1 MQVLIY
7 ADQPPL
13 VTRASG
19 DVRFEALIKMITS
32 FAGVTFCILPMWI
45 ERAQAGDTEVA
56 NSLLELE
63 HMGCVIRTDFLDLVR
78 NDRFDVV
85 VFEFYD
91 TALKHLSAV
100 RYHQQSARIVVD
112 SVDLHFRRFLTK
124 AKIEGLAENFLQAA
138 KVKRE
143 ELTTYKRADSI
154 ILVTPEDV
162 KSLRIEN
169 PNIHTG
175 LIPNI
180 HTVPPLIDKDCSDSP
195 QLIFVGGFRHAPNK
209 DAVLYFAHDIWPHVK
224 AQLPLAKMIVVGEQ
238 PPNEIQQLNGPDF
251 QVLGRVPDI
260 SSLLLN
266 ADISVAPLRWGGG
279 IKGKVGE
286 AMAYGLP
293 VVTTPVGVEGFNLVP
308 GLHAIVADD
317 SEAFAEGI
325 VRLVRD
331 VELYRAM
338 RRAGHALIKDRFTPE
353 AVGRNV
359 ESYFQEILKLPVK
372 KLETLKSIQLT
383 AAEIWRRHIA
393 WRI

>member
-1 MQVLIY
+1 MQILIY

-19 DVRFEALIKMITS
+19 DVRFAALIKMITS
-32 FAGVTFCILPMWI
+32 FANVTFCSLPVWI
-45 ERAQAGDTEVA
+45 ERAQTGDTEVA
-56 NSLLELE
+56 NSLLDLE
-63 HMGCVIRTDFLDLVR
+63 QMGCKIRTDFLDLVR
-78 NDRFDVV
+78 NDHFDMV

-91 TALKHLSAV
+91 TALRHLDTV
-100 RYHQQSARIVVD
+100 RYYQKTARVIVD

-124 AKIEGLAENFLQAA
+124 AKIEKLAESFLHAA
-138 KVKRE
+138 KIERE
-143 ELTTYKRADSI
+143 ELTTYQQADSI

-162 KSLRIEN
+162 KTLKAKN
-169 PNIHTG
+169 PSVHTG

-180 HTVPPLIDKDCSDSP
+180 HTVPPLIDKDCGDPP

-209 DAVLYFAHDIWPHVK
+209 DAILYLAHDIWPRVK
-224 AQLPLAKMIVVGEQ
+224 AQLPLAKMMVVGEQ

-251 QVLGRVPDI
+251 QILGRVPDI
-260 SSLLLN
+260 STLLFK

-308 GLHAIVADD
+308 GQHAIVANDP
-317 SEAFAEGI
+317 EAFAEGI
-325 VRLVRD
+325 IRLAKD
-331 VELYRAM
+331 MQLYRTM
-338 RRAGHALIKDRFTPE
+338 RQAGHTLIQGHFTPE
-353 AVGRNV
+353 VVARNV
-359 ESYFQEILKLPVK
+359 ESYFHEVLQLPVK
-372 KLETLKSIQLT
+372 KLKVLKNIRLT